1 MRNNLVRAFPNNR
14 IVLLPQSVVYSNMA
28 LAQKDA
34 ALYAAHPALTLLART
49 TESLHQLDTHFGA
62 TPHALAPDA
71 ALMLGPL
78 QPVCQPTVDVV
89 LLLRGDKE
97 ADPMLSGRREEALRL
112 LRDYG
117 ATFIV
122 EDWEHHRPD
131 PANPA
136 PAGLDRPLA
145 AHRLDL
151 GNRRL
156 CRGRIVISD
165 RMHAMIL
172 SLLMDKP
179 FVGFNN
185 ANKKLEAYR
194 DTWFAAD
201 PRCAPDDTRNW
212 FAKGLV
218 EATQKAVEL
227 LPTLSGDQSD
237 PA

>member
-1 MRNNLVRAFPNNR
+1 MRNNLLRAFPHNQ
-14 IVLLPQSVVYSNMA
+14 IVLLPQSIVYSDVA

-34 ALYAAHPALTLLART
+34 ALYAAHPSLTLLART
-49 TESLHQLDTHFGA
+49 TESLRQLDTHFGA

-78 QPVCQPTVDVV
+78 QPACQPTVDVV
-89 LLLRGDKE
+89 VLLRGDKE
-97 ADPMLSGRREEALRL
+97 ADARLAGRREEALRL
-112 LRDYG
+112 LRDAG

-122 EDWEHHRPD
+122 DDWQHYRPHPD
-131 PANPA
+131 HKA

-145 AHRLDL
+145 VHRLDL
-151 GNRRL
+151 GNRML

-201 PRCAPDDTRNW
+201 PRCAPDATRNW
-212 FAKGLV
+212 FAEGLV
-218 EATQKAVEL
+218 EATQKAVDL
-227 LPTLSGDQSD
+227 LPTLRGDQLR